1 MASVYDNIKFANSEY
16 VPQYIGSNYD
26 ALKETSDKLDE
37 RYRRNKELTD
47 QVQIALANQ
56 RIDPLDEPIRAAR
69 LKKIQDD
76 IELISS
82 SPENFE
88 NSTNA
93 VSQMAREFATD
104 PHLIAAK
111 NNFTER
117 QKAQA
122 TAQELR
128 AKGYNTFDYNS
139 NWKGTVGEDGKL
151 NHYTADIRQ
160 DIDKNKAMKDLI
172 GNIAGSGY
180 MMDITGK
187 QVKLDGKDIQF
198 NIS

>member
-93 VSQMAREFATD
+93 VSQMARELLKIILLKD
-104 PHLIAAK
+104 KKLKQQHK
-111 NNFTER
+111 N
-117 QKAQA
+117 
-122 TAQELR
+122 
-128 AKGYNTFDYNS
+128 
-139 NWKGTVGEDGKL
+139 
-151 NHYTADIRQ
+151 
-160 DIDKNKAMKDLI
+160 
-172 GNIAGSGY
+172 
-180 MMDITGK
+180 
-187 QVKLDGKDIQF
+187 
-198 NIS
+198 